1 MTDDADDDDDG
12 AADNNDDENQNNE
25 DDNFDDT
32 NEKEMIMYV
41 MGDDDS
47 KVVSYDDDTD
57 AYDKEDDDDDDDDDV
72 DDDPYTQVA
81 HSEFRDDAD
90 NADKDTTPDDASSS
104 SITTTTSNANASASS
119 STSALTTTTEINW
132 SSALA
137 QLSHR
142 VDDIEQGVSQ
152 NPAQTL
158 FRMMSSE
165 TPNQMIGTFV
175 ATANPTVVQAM
186 SGAITSLLGGL
197 SNPSLGIDT
206 LVKAPRSKIGTLCFQ
221 LQMTGYMFRNAEYVL
236 ALKELMHLQLP
247 TTGTLTMDDYAAAF
261 ARIDTDQSGYIEI
274 SEIKQLFVDAYG
286 GHEQDIPIYEITAF
300 LDFFDSNEVCTV
312 YYRRK
317 PHYSVL
323 LWPSR
328 ISGLNLFVFRFDSFS
343 FRSNSYSRSTFF
355 FPCVLVH
362 RP

>member
-1 MTDDADDDDDG
+1 MITITGTRTPATVSAALTNGMAAAALILATLLLSSGATHVVEAFTGSQHTHYNHHRSPGRRQPVVEGAAPFAVDLLAPGTQPQQQHRPNFSRNTQRLRMSDEADDDDE
-12 AADNNDDENQNNE
+12 NDEEDQNNE
-25 DDNFDDT
+25 DDNFDDK

-47 KVVSYDDDTD
+47 KVVSYDDATE
-57 AYDKEDDDDDDDDDV
+57 AYDEADDDDDDDDDDV

-81 HSEFRDDAD
+81 HSEFSDAD
-90 NADKDTTPDDASSS
+90 NADENTTPDDASSS
-104 SITTTTSNANASASS
+104 ITTTTSSSSATA

-137 QLSHR
+137 QLSNR
-142 VDDIEQGVSQ
+142 VDDIEKGVSQ

-206 LVKAPRSKIGTLCFQ
+206 IVKAPRSKIGTLCFQ
-221 LQMTGYMFRNAEYVL
+221 LQMTGYMFRYV
-236 ALKELMHLQLP
+236 
-247 TTGTLTMDDYAAAF
+247 
-261 ARIDTDQSGYIEI
+261 YI
-274 SEIKQLFVDAYG
+274 KCV
-286 GHEQDIPIYEITAF
+286 
-300 LDFFDSNEVCTV
+300 
-312 YYRRK
+312 
-317 PHYSVL
+317 
-323 LWPSR
+323 PSQ
-328 ISGLNLFVFRFDSFS
+328 
-343 FRSNSYSRSTFF
+343 
-355 FPCVLVH
+355 
-362 RP
+362 